1 VLTNPCPLPKSIR
14 PTFTMGKV
22 GYIAS
27 WCHVRSWGWR
37 SKFRWVNNI
46 PKRVAPPGG
55 APWHK
60 KSGVGGAEVFS
71 SKIPVPPPVRQAAA
85 LLSRE
90 NSFLSGFC
98 RLGNTSFR
106 GPQLGGTS
114 FSLLLQGGRESQKR
128 TGERVM
134 PRRYH
139 RSKRASRTYG
149 GFANR

>member
-1 VLTNPCPLPKSIR
+1 
-14 PTFTMGKV
+14 MGKV

-71 SKIPVPPPVRQAAA
+71 SKIPVPPPVRQTVK
-85 LLSRE
+85 LLVGRTPFFRGFAGWETRPFGDPSWAGLL
-90 NSFLSGFC
+90 FHFC
-98 RLGNTSFR
+98 RKVVGNHKKEPER
-106 GPQLGGTS
+106 G
-114 FSLLLQGGRESQKR
+114 
-128 TGERVM
+128 
-134 PRRYH
+134 
-139 RSKRASRTYG
+139 
-149 GFANR
+149 